1 MPQVLY
7 ILSQVNLLSV
17 LDILSVTLIFY
28 VLLVVIQGTRAD
40 QILGGIAL
48 ILILNWIVGN
58 FLHLTVLN
66 WLVTNS
72 IPALIVSIPV
82 IFQPELRRLLEQLGR
97 TSAFIPQHR
106 PRLTPPPPAAT
117 SALDEVVETA
127 VRLSER
133 RYGCLITIERTTGL
147 AEYYG
152 SLQDAVVSTDLLLTI
167 FYVGTPLH
175 DGAVIIHGDRIVA
188 ARCYFPLSDNVPD
201 SGELG
206 TRHRAAIGIS
216 ELNDSVSVVVSEETG
231 TISVAINGHLQR
243 NLDGERLRLLLYD
256 LFNHA
261 TPEPHDDDFDEKK
274 TDDDADL
281 LPQAL
286 PPLSLPGGRRHD
298 TS

>member
-97 TSAFIPQHR
+97 TSAFIPQHL